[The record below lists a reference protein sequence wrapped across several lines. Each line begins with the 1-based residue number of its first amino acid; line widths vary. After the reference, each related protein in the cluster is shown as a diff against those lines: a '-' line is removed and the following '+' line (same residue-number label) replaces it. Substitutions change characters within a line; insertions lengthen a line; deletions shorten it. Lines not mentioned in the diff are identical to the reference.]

1 MRYYWYK
8 YRSVHYTSIKWSHSC
23 GNPEATLY
31 LLVTTFDDL
40 HVNLDSLLLLKLGR
54 LGLLLLTPG
63 KVMKLETSFPASY
76 AFLLLL
82 LFYDYTWLRTPLNQH
97 LTPLIQQESPSNNFR
112 LGVKMLVGWRCTWPL
127 RCYIEAILAKKQAA
141 WSCSCRCH
149 SCIEV
154 QGCSPFR
161 ECGAMA
167 MRDLMFTVQIL
178 LGSPQNPQT
187 ACLQQTK

>member
-1 MRYYWYK
+1 MQEGVGGVGGDEIISWLCHGVVFVLSCAILCLNYTNTDRY
-8 YRSVHYTSIKWSHSC
+8 YTSIKCPHSC

-82 LFYDYTWLRTPLNQH
+82 LFYGYTWLRTPLNQH

-112 LGVKMLVGWRCTWPL
+112 LGVKMLVGWRCT
-127 RCYIEAILAKKQAA
+127 
-141 WSCSCRCH
+141 
-149 SCIEV
+149 
-154 QGCSPFR
+154 
-161 ECGAMA
+161 
-167 MRDLMFTVQIL
+167 
-178 LGSPQNPQT
+178 
-187 ACLQQTK
+187 